1 MQPPLVPIALRGT
14 SDSQV
19 SDDLHEVVYFSAH
32 GRLADSQM
40 LLHADAGKE
49 GQDHLGEHSRFHG
62 GFLDFNISRHQIFE
76 KGAALGNDFL
86 RRGWEHRELVHGID
100 REAAFLP
107 LQAVGPD
114 FQKALDV
121 FPAEGLSGQQSFLL
135 PFSQVVTQTL
145 QIQISLVGEL
155 GIEAGLVY
163 ARSLFHVLKAGIREA
178 VLPEDRQRLLQNA
191 FPAEVPRS
199 PHVFIMTY

>member
-1 MQPPLVPIALRGT
+1 VPIALRGT
-14 SDSQV
+14 SDSQL

-155 GIEAGLVY
+155 GIDVREQGDHYRWIPVEYMNDA
-163 ARSLFHVLKAGIREA
+163 LKQES
-178 VLPEDRQRLLQNA
+178 PQ
-191 FPAEVPRS
+191 PR
-199 PHVFIMTY
+199 